1 MTITLHNITC
11 APNVV
16 DKSAF
21 LNGPLTIS
29 NVRPNDPCDMLN
41 PSLVLDW
48 FDGISNYNYVY
59 IDTFDRYYF
68 ITGTT
73 LTSGK
78 RCVMSCAVDVLHTYH
93 ADITKCTGTVLRSES
108 IGKPTMISD
117 SKLPIHT
124 NERTIDSIN
133 FPDTPFTRTV
143 GSHYI
148 LTTIGG
154 SPSSTSEESETE

>member
-1 MTITLHNITC
+1 MTITLYNISC

-16 DKSAF
+16 NKSSF
-21 LNGPLTIS
+21 LVDPLIIS

-41 PSLVLDW
+41 PSIVLDW
-48 FDGISNYNYVY
+48 FDGIESYNYVY
-59 IDTFDRYYF
+59 ISTFDRFYF
-68 ITGTT
+68 VTGVT

-78 RCVMSCAVDVLHTYH
+78 RCMLSCAVDVLHTYH
-93 ADITKCTGTVLRSES
+93 SDITRCTGTVLRSES

-154 SPSSTSEESETE
+154 SPSSTSEGGETE

>member
-1 MTITLHNITC
+1 MTISLYNISC

-16 DKSAF
+16 NKTSF
-21 LNGPLTIS
+21 LGDPLVIT

-41 PSLVLDW
+41 PSIILDW
-48 FDGISNYNYVY
+48 FDGIENYNYVY
-59 IDTFDRYYF
+59 ISTFDRFYF
-68 ITGTT
+68 VTGVT
-73 LTSGK
+73 LSSGK
-78 RCVMSCAVDVLHTYH
+78 RCMLSCAVDVLHTYH
-93 ADITKCTGTVLRSES
+93 ENIIQCTGTVLRSES

-133 FPDTPFTRTV
+133 FPDTPFTRAV

-154 SPSSTSEESETE
+154 SPSSTSGGETE

>member
-1 MTITLHNITC
+1 MNISLYNITC

-16 DKSAF
+16 NKTSF
-21 LNGPLTIS
+21 LNDQIRLS
-29 NVRPNDPCDMLN
+29 HVLPNDPCDMLN
-41 PSLVLDW
+41 PSIILDW
-48 FDGISNYNYVY
+48 FDGIESYNYVH
-59 IDTFDRYYF
+59 ISTFDRFYF
-68 ITGTT
+68 ITGVT
-73 LTSGK
+73 LTRGK

-93 ADITKCTGTVLRSES
+93 ANIMQCTGTVLRSES
-108 IGKPTMISD
+108 IGKPTMIPD

-124 NERTIDSIN
+124 NERTIDTIN

-154 SPSSTSEESETE
+154 SPS

>member
-1 MTITLHNITC
+1 MTITLYNISC

-16 DKSAF
+16 NKSAF
-21 LNGPLTIS
+21 LTDPLSITT
-29 NVRPNDPCDMLN
+29 VKPNDPCDMLN

-68 ITGTT
+68 ITGNT

-78 RCVMSCAVDVLHTYH
+78 RCVMSCAVDVLHTYRT
-93 ADITKCTGTVLRSES
+93 AIKNCIGTVLRSES
-108 IGKPTMISD
+108 IGKPTMIPD
-117 SKLPIHT
+117 SKLPIYT
-124 NERTIDSIN
+124 NQRTIDAIN
-133 FPDTPFTRTV
+133 FPETPFTREV
-143 GSHYI
+143 GSHFI

-154 SPSSTSEESETE
+154 TPSQGGTT

>member
-1 MTITLHNITC
+1 MTISLYNISC

-16 DKSAF
+16 NKTAF
-21 LNGPLTIS
+21 LGDPLTIS

-41 PSLVLDW
+41 PSIILDW
-48 FDGISNYNYVY
+48 FDGIESYNYVY
-59 IDTFDRYYF
+59 ISTFDRFYF
-68 ITGTT
+68 ITGVT

-93 ADITKCTGTVLRSES
+93 VDIVKCMGTVLRSES

-117 SKLPIHT
+117 SKLPIYT
-124 NERTIDSIN
+124 NERTIDTIN
-133 FPDTPFTRTV
+133 FPETPFTRSV

-154 SPSSTSEESETE
+154 SPSSMSEESETE